1 MKFLQEPMAKLRGVV
16 RYRFR
21 DEDGDL
27 NVVIEGEA
35 DWVESKVEQLGLKDV
50 GFTMPIGTASVASN
64 LSDVSKEKAKKN
76 SRKVEL
82 EPLGEKPADM
92 GPTPDPSS
100 IPVVRRP
107 IGQLNIEQSIAD
119 AGLTRPERPDPID
132 LMDML
137 EEADEPRP
145 VQSAI
150 SVDPMGE
157 AWLRLLMEIVVREYG
172 STALATEV
180 IEEVAGAKMGNKS
193 RLELDVW
200 LDSLFKQGKLVKV
213 HGGDAVGWGPSP
225 RWLQGKI

>member
-1 MKFLQEPMAKLRGVV
+1 MARLRGVV

-92 GPTPDPSS
+92 GPTPNPGS
-100 IPVVRRP
+100 IPIVRRP
-107 IGQLNIEQSIAD
+107 IGQLNIEQAIAD

>member
-1 MKFLQEPMAKLRGVV
+1 MARLRGVV

-35 DWVESKVEQLGLKDV
+35 DWVESKVDQLGLKGV
-50 GFTMPIGTASVASN
+50 GFTMPVGTVSMATN
-64 LSDVSKEKAKKN
+64 LSDVSKEKSNKN
-76 SRKVEL
+76 SRKVDL

-107 IGQLNIEQSIAD
+107 IGELNIEQAIAD

>member
-1 MKFLQEPMAKLRGVV
+1 MMARLRGVV
-16 RYRFR
+16 RYRFK

-27 NVVIEGEA
+27 NIVIEGDA
-35 DWVESKVEQLGLKDV
+35 DWVESKVQQLGLGDV
-50 GFTMPIGTASVASN
+50 GFTMPIGTATFASN

-82 EPLGEKPADM
+82 EPLGDKPQDM

-107 IGQLNIEQSIAD
+107 IGELNIEEAIAQ

-145 VQSAI
+145 VQSSI

-180 IEEVAGAKMGNKS
+180 IEEVAGARMGNKS

-213 HGGDAVGWGPSP
+213 HGGDSVGWGPSP

>member
-1 MKFLQEPMAKLRGVV
+1 MMARLRGVV
-16 RYRFR
+16 RYRFK

-27 NVVIEGEA
+27 SLVIEGDA
-35 DWVESKVEQLGLKDV
+35 DWVESKVEQLGLSGV
-50 GFTMPIGTASVASN
+50 GFTMPIGTATFASN

-82 EPLGEKPADM
+82 EPLGDKPQDM

-107 IGQLNIEQSIAD
+107 IGELNIEEAIAK

-137 EEADEPRP
+137 EDADEPRP
-145 VQSAI
+145 VQSSI

-200 LDSLFKQGKLVKV
+200 LDSLFKQGKLVKI

>member
-1 MKFLQEPMAKLRGVV
+1 MARLRGVV

-92 GPTPDPSS
+92 GPTPNPSS

-225 RWLQGKI
+225 RWLQGKL

>member
-1 MKFLQEPMAKLRGVV
+1 MMARLRGVV
-16 RYRFR
+16 RYRFK

-27 NVVIEGEA
+27 NVVIEGDA
-35 DWVESKVEQLGLKDV
+35 DWVESKVQQLGLGDV
-50 GFTMPIGTASVASN
+50 GFTMPIGTATFASN

-82 EPLGEKPADM
+82 EPLGDKPQDM

-107 IGQLNIEQSIAD
+107 IGELNIEEAIAQ
-119 AGLTRPERPDPID
+119 AGLSRPERPDPID

-145 VQSAI
+145 VQSSI

-180 IEEVAGAKMGNKS
+180 IEEVAGARIGNKS

-213 HGGDAVGWGPSP
+213 HGGDSVGWGPSP

>member
-1 MKFLQEPMAKLRGVV
+1 MMARLRGVV
-16 RYRFR
+16 RYRFK

-27 NVVIEGEA
+27 NVVIEGDA
-35 DWVESKVEQLGLKDV
+35 DWVESKVQQLGLGDV
-50 GFTMPIGTASVASN
+50 GFTMPIGTATFASN

-82 EPLGEKPADM
+82 EPLGDKPQDM

-107 IGQLNIEQSIAD
+107 IGELNIEEAIAQ

-137 EEADEPRP
+137 EEAEEPRP
-145 VQSAI
+145 VQSSI

-180 IEEVAGAKMGNKS
+180 IEEVAGARMGNKS

-213 HGGDAVGWGPSP
+213 HGGDSVGWGPSP

>member
-1 MKFLQEPMAKLRGVV
+1 MARLRGVV

-92 GPTPDPSS
+92 GPTPNPTS

-107 IGQLNIEQSIAD
+107 IGQLNIEQAIAD

>member
-1 MKFLQEPMAKLRGVV
+1 MARLRGVV
-16 RYRFR
+16 RYRFK

-27 NVVIEGEA
+27 NVVIEGDA
-35 DWVESKVEQLGLKDV
+35 DWVESKVQQLGLGDV
-50 GFTMPIGTASVASN
+50 GFTMPIGTATFASN

-82 EPLGEKPADM
+82 EPLGDKPQDM

-107 IGQLNIEQSIAD
+107 IGELNIEEAIAQ

-145 VQSAI
+145 VQSSI

-180 IEEVAGAKMGNKS
+180 IEEVAGARMGNKS

-213 HGGDAVGWGPSP
+213 HGGDSVGWGPSP

>member
-1 MKFLQEPMAKLRGVV
+1 MMARLRGVV
-16 RYRFR
+16 RYRFK

-27 NVVIEGEA
+27 NIVIEGDA
-35 DWVESKVEQLGLKDV
+35 DWVESKVQQLGLGDV
-50 GFTMPIGTASVASN
+50 GFTMPIGTATFASN

-82 EPLGEKPADM
+82 EPLGDKPQDM

-107 IGQLNIEQSIAD
+107 IGELNIEEAIAQ

-145 VQSAI
+145 VQSSI

-180 IEEVAGAKMGNKS
+180 IEEVAGARIGNKS

-213 HGGDAVGWGPSP
+213 HGGDSVGWGPSP

>member
-1 MKFLQEPMAKLRGVV
+1 MATLRGVV

-50 GFTMPIGTASVASN
+50 GFTMPIGSASVASN

-92 GPTPDPSS
+92 GPTPNPSS

>member
-1 MKFLQEPMAKLRGVV
+1 MAGLRGVV

-92 GPTPDPSS
+92 GPTPNPTS
-100 IPVVRRP
+100 IPIVRRP
-107 IGQLNIEQSIAD
+107 IGQLNIEQAIAD

>member
-1 MKFLQEPMAKLRGVV
+1 MARLRGVV

-92 GPTPDPSS
+92 GPTPNPSS

-107 IGQLNIEQSIAD
+107 IGQLNIEQAIAD

-225 RWLQGKI
+225 RWLQGKL

>member
-1 MKFLQEPMAKLRGVV
+1 MARLRGVV
-16 RYRFR
+16 RYRFK

-27 NVVIEGEA
+27 NVVIEGDA
-35 DWVESKVEQLGLKDV
+35 DWVESKVQQLGLGDV
-50 GFTMPIGTASVASN
+50 GFTMPIGTATFASN

-82 EPLGEKPADM
+82 EPLGDKPQDM
-92 GPTPDPSS
+92 GPAPDPSS

-107 IGQLNIEQSIAD
+107 IGELNIEEAIAQ

-145 VQSAI
+145 VQSSI

-180 IEEVAGAKMGNKS
+180 IDEVAGARMGNKS

-213 HGGDAVGWGPSP
+213 HGGDSVGWGPSP

>member
-1 MKFLQEPMAKLRGVV
+1 MARLRGVV

-64 LSDVSKEKAKKN
+64 LSDVSKEKAKRN

-92 GPTPDPSS
+92 GPTPNPSS

-225 RWLQGKI
+225 RWLQGKL

>member
-1 MKFLQEPMAKLRGVV
+1 MARLRGVV

-92 GPTPDPSS
+92 GPTPNPSS

-137 EEADEPRP
+137 EDADEPRP

>member
-1 MKFLQEPMAKLRGVV
+1 MMARLRGVV
-16 RYRFR
+16 RYRFK

-27 NVVIEGEA
+27 SLVIEGDA
-35 DWVESKVEQLGLKDV
+35 DWVESKVEQLGLSGV
-50 GFTMPIGTASVASN
+50 GFTMPIGTATFASN
-64 LSDVSKEKAKKN
+64 LSEVSKEKAKKN

-82 EPLGEKPADM
+82 EPLGDKPQDM

-107 IGQLNIEQSIAD
+107 IGELNIEEAIAK

-145 VQSAI
+145 VQSSI

>member
-1 MKFLQEPMAKLRGVV
+1 MMARLRGVV
-16 RYRFR
+16 RYRFK

-27 NVVIEGEA
+27 SVVIEGDA
-35 DWVESKVEQLGLKDV
+35 DWVESKVEQLGLSGV
-50 GFTMPIGTASVASN
+50 GFTMPIGTATFASN
-64 LSDVSKEKAKKN
+64 LSEVSKEKAKKN

-82 EPLGEKPADM
+82 EPLGDKPQDM

-107 IGQLNIEQSIAD
+107 IGELNIEEAIAK

-145 VQSAI
+145 VQSSI

-200 LDSLFKQGKLVKV
+200 LDSLFKQGKLVKI

>member
-1 MKFLQEPMAKLRGVV
+1 ML
-16 RYRFR
+16 
-21 DEDGDL
+21 
-27 NVVIEGEA
+27 
-35 DWVESKVEQLGLKDV
+35 VELASSTI
-50 GFTMPIGTASVASN
+50 FSSTSSVA
-64 LSDVSKEKAKKN
+64 DC
-76 SRKVEL
+76 
-82 EPLGEKPADM
+82 PLRI
-92 GPTPDPSS
+92 S

-107 IGQLNIEQSIAD
+107 IGELNIEEAIAQ

-145 VQSAI
+145 VQSSI

-180 IEEVAGAKMGNKS
+180 IEEVAGARMGNKS

-213 HGGDAVGWGPSP
+213 HGGDSVGWGPSP

>member
-1 MKFLQEPMAKLRGVV
+1 MMARLRGVV
-16 RYRFR
+16 RYRFK

-27 NVVIEGEA
+27 NVVIEGDA
-35 DWVESKVEQLGLKDV
+35 DWVESKVQQLGLGDV
-50 GFTMPIGTASVASN
+50 GFTMPIGTATFASN

-82 EPLGEKPADM
+82 EPLGDKPQDM

-107 IGQLNIEQSIAD
+107 IGELNIEEAIAQ

-145 VQSAI
+145 VQSSI

-180 IEEVAGAKMGNKS
+180 IEEVAGARIGNKS

-213 HGGDAVGWGPSP
+213 HGGDSVGWGPSP

>member
-1 MKFLQEPMAKLRGVV
+1 MARLMGVV

-64 LSDVSKEKAKKN
+64 LSNVSKEKAKKN

-137 EEADEPRP
+137 EDADEPRP

-150 SVDPMGE
+150 SVDPRGE

>member
-1 MKFLQEPMAKLRGVV
+1 MATLRGVV
-16 RYRFR
+16 CYRFR

-92 GPTPDPSS
+92 GPTPNPSS

>member
-1 MKFLQEPMAKLRGVV
+1 MKFLQEPMAKFRGVV

>member
-1 MKFLQEPMAKLRGVV
+1 MARLRGVV

-92 GPTPDPSS
+92 GPTPNPSS

-119 AGLTRPERPDPID
+119 AGLTRPERPAPID
-132 LMDML
+132 LMDMW

>member
-1 MKFLQEPMAKLRGVV
+1 MARLRGVV

-21 DEDGDL
+21 DEEGDL

-35 DWVESKVEQLGLKDV
+35 DWVESKVDQLGLKDV
-50 GFTMPIGTASVASN
+50 GFTMPIGTASMASN

-92 GPTPDPSS
+92 GPTPNPSS

-107 IGQLNIEQSIAD
+107 IGQLNIEQSITD

>member
-1 MKFLQEPMAKLRGVV
+1 MAKFRGVV

-137 EEADEPRP
+137 EE
-145 VQSAI
+145 
-150 SVDPMGE
+150 
-157 AWLRLLMEIVVREYG
+157 
-172 STALATEV
+172 
-180 IEEVAGAKMGNKS
+180 
-193 RLELDVW
+193 LE
-200 LDSLFKQGKLVKV
+200 
-213 HGGDAVGWGPSP
+213 
-225 RWLQGKI
+225 

>member
-1 MKFLQEPMAKLRGVV
+1 MMARLRGVV
-16 RYRFR
+16 RYRFK

-27 NVVIEGEA
+27 SLVIEGDA
-35 DWVESKVEQLGLKDV
+35 DWVESKVEQLGLSGV
-50 GFTMPIGTASVASN
+50 GFTMPIGTATFASN
-64 LSDVSKEKAKKN
+64 LSEVSKEKAKKN

-82 EPLGEKPADM
+82 EPLGDKPQDM

-107 IGQLNIEQSIAD
+107 IGELNIEEAIAK

-145 VQSAI
+145 VQSSI

-200 LDSLFKQGKLVKV
+200 LDSLFKQGKLVKI

>member
-1 MKFLQEPMAKLRGVV
+1 MAKLRGVV

>member
-1 MKFLQEPMAKLRGVV
+1 MARLRGVV
-16 RYRFR
+16 RYRFK

-27 NVVIEGEA
+27 NVVIEGDA
-35 DWVESKVEQLGLKDV
+35 DWVESKVQQLGLSDV
-50 GFTMPIGTASVASN
+50 GFTMPIGTATFASN

-82 EPLGEKPADM
+82 EPLGDKPQDM
-92 GPTPDPSS
+92 GPTPNPSS

-107 IGQLNIEQSIAD
+107 IGELNIEEAIAQ

-145 VQSAI
+145 VQSSI

-213 HGGDAVGWGPSP
+213 HGGDSVGWGPSP

>member
-1 MKFLQEPMAKLRGVV
+1 MATLRGVV

-92 GPTPDPSS
+92 GPTPNPSS

>member
-1 MKFLQEPMAKLRGVV
+1 MMARLRGVV
-16 RYRFR
+16 RYRFK

-27 NVVIEGEA
+27 NVVIEGDA
-35 DWVESKVEQLGLKDV
+35 DWVESKVQQLGLSDV
-50 GFTMPIGTASVASN
+50 GFTMPIGTATFASN

-82 EPLGEKPADM
+82 EPLGDKPQDM

-107 IGQLNIEQSIAD
+107 IGELNIEEAIAQ

-145 VQSAI
+145 VQSSI
-150 SVDPMGE
+150 SVDPMG
-157 AWLRLLMEIVVREYG
+157 G
-172 STALATEV
+172 GLAK
-180 IEEVAGAKMGNKS
+180 IADGNSCS
-193 RLELDVW
+193 RVW
-200 LDSLFKQGKLVKV
+200 LHGFSHRGDRGSRRGKNGQQIKTRIRCLV
-213 HGGDAVGWGPSP
+213 GFFIQA
-225 RWLQGKI
+225 R

>member
-1 MKFLQEPMAKLRGVV
+1 MAKFRGVV

>member
-1 MKFLQEPMAKLRGVV
+1 MATLRGVV

-64 LSDVSKEKAKKN
+64 LSDVSKEKVKKN

-92 GPTPDPSS
+92 GPTPNPSS

>member
-1 MKFLQEPMAKLRGVV
+1 MARLRGVV

-92 GPTPDPSS
+92 GPTPNPSS

-107 IGQLNIEQSIAD
+107 IGQLNIEQAIAD